1 MSESERIGL
10 FVIMSASS
18 FVSDNLYEIVCI
30 DCYFCNVTMQEA
42 WFVRTIEMKRYSVFS
57 YMLQLYELMICVIP
71 YHDQIS
77 I

>member
-30 DCYFCNVTMQEA
+30 DCYFCNVTMQQA
-42 WFVRTIEMKRYSVFS
+42 WFVRTIAMKNINS
-57 YMLQLYELMICVIP
+57 LLLAGVIIRIFI
-71 YHDQIS
+71 YVTVV
-77 I
+77 

>member
-30 DCYFCNVTMQEA
+30 DCNFCNVAMQQA
-42 WFVRTIEMKRYSVFS
+42 WFVRTIAMKNINSLLLAGDTYFHICYSC
-57 YMLQLYELMICVIP
+57 MN
-71 YHDQIS
+71 
-77 I
+77 

>member
-30 DCYFCNVTMQEA
+30 DCYFVNVTIQEA
-42 WFVRTIEMKRYSVFS
+42 WFLRTIGVLVTYFPI
-57 YMLQLYELMICVIP
+57 Y
-71 YHDQIS
+71 
-77 I
+77 